1 MKDRNYRRAQKE
13 AFQNGKMTKKTEK
26 KGFFQQFGS
35 LNNVPRF
42 FKMIWE
48 VSPKLT
54 LWNIVLRLIQSA
66 VPLSMLYVG
75 KEIVDEVV
83 ALIEQHQQGQFSLE
97 HWQSFPIW
105 YWVVLEFLLAVA
117 SSLLGR
123 AIILTDSLL
132 GDLVNNDSSVR
143 IIRHAATLDLYQ
155 FEDANFYDKLERAR
169 TQTSGRT
176 ALMSMV
182 LGQGQD
188 LITVLFLSGGLVAF
202 NPWLLLILVVA
213 VIPSFI
219 GESKFNQESY
229 SLSRSWT
236 PERREIDY
244 LRYIGASNETA
255 KEIKIFGLE
264 HFIADRFKVISD
276 KYFLANQK
284 LALKRAAW
292 GSLFSALGTASYY
305 AAYVFVIW
313 QTIVGIIT
321 LGTLTFLAG
330 AFSRLQG
337 LLQGIVSRF
346 TRIAETSLYLQDL
359 FDFLELKPMAESHI
373 GGRKV
378 PRPMQQGFVF
388 ENVGFRYPETDIWA
402 LRHLS
407 FTLHP
412 GEKLALVGENGAG
425 KTTLVKLLAHLYEPS
440 EGRILLD
447 GIDLCDYDPDDLRR
461 EIGIIFQDYV
471 RFMFTASENIAIGN
485 IGEKDN
491 RPRIEDSAHK
501 SLADTVVATLPKKYE
516 QMLGKRFTGGVDLSG
531 GQWQK
536 VALARAYMREAQL
549 IILDE
554 PTASLDARAEHEVFV
569 RFAELMKGKAAV
581 LISHRFSTVRMADR
595 ILFLENGELL
605 ELGSHEELLAQG
617 GKYAELFRLQAK
629 GYV

>member
-1 MKDRNYRRAQKE
+1 MRDKNYRRAQRE
-13 AFQNGKMTKKTEK
+13 AFQNGTMAQPKDKKK
-26 KGFFQQFGS
+26 FFQQFTS
-35 LNNVPRF
+35 LRNVPRF
-42 FKMIWE
+42 FRMIWE
-48 VSPKLT
+48 VSPRLT
-54 LWNIVLRLIQSA
+54 IWNIAFRLVQAA
-66 VPLSMLYVG
+66 VPLAMLYVG
-75 KEIVDEVV
+75 KEIIDEVLT
-83 ALIEQHQQGQFSLE
+83 AIQAGSS
-97 HWQSFPIW
+97 QSFHFSQPIW
-105 YWVVLEFLLAVA
+105 FWVLLELGLAII
-117 SSLLGR
+117 SNLFNR
-123 AIILTDSLL
+123 AITLTDSLL

-155 FEDANFYDKLERAR
+155 FEDATFYDKLERAR
-169 TQTSGRT
+169 TQTAGRT

-182 LGQGQD
+182 LSQAQD
-188 LITVLFLSGGLVAF
+188 LITVVFLAVGLVAF
-202 NPWLLLILVVA
+202 NPWLLLILVLA
-213 VIPSFI
+213 VIPSFV

-264 HFIADRFKVISD
+264 GFIADRFKNISD

-292 GSLFSALGTASYY
+292 GSLFSTLGTISYY
-305 AAYVFVIW
+305 SAYFFVIW
-313 QTIVGIIT
+313 QTIIGLIT
-321 LGTLTFLAG
+321 VGTLTFLAG
-330 AFSRLQG
+330 AFSRLQS

-346 TRIAETSLYLQDL
+346 SRIAETSLYLQDL
-359 FDFLELKPMAESHI
+359 FDFLELKPLVDSHV
-373 GGRKV
+373 GGRKI
-378 PRPMQQGFVF
+378 PRPMQQGLVF
-388 ENVGFRYPETDIWA
+388 ENVGFRYPETDVWA

-407 FTLHP
+407 FNLYP

-447 GIDLCDYDPDDLRR
+447 GIDLCEYDPEDLRR
-461 EIGIIFQDYV
+461 EIGIIFQDFV
-471 RFMFTASENIAIGN
+471 RFMFTAAENISVGN
-485 IGEKDN
+485 IPEHDN
-491 RPRIEDSAHK
+491 RPRIEDAAEK
-501 SLADTVVATLPKKYE
+501 SLADTVVESLPKKYE

-536 VALARAYMREAQL
+536 VALARAYMRDAQL

-554 PTASLDARAEHEVFV
+554 PTASLDARAEHEVFI

-595 ILFLENGELL
+595 ILFLEHGQLL
-605 ELGSHEELLAQG
+605 ELGSHEELLAKG

-629 GYV
+629 GYL

>member
-1 MKDRNYRRAQKE
+1 MNQSKSKGPFSGQFQSLRNI
-13 AFQNGKMTKKTEK
+13 
-26 KGFFQQFGS
+26 
-35 LNNVPRF
+35 PRF
-42 FKMIWE
+42 FRMIWG
-48 VSPKLT
+48 VSPQLT
-54 LWNIVLRLIQSA
+54 LWNILLRLVQAAI
-66 VPLSMLYVG
+66 PLTMLYVG
-75 KEIVDEVV
+75 KEIVDDVIRFSNSGQSTTLPWGVPGSLWFWAGLEC
-83 ALIEQHQQGQFSLE
+83 ALAI
-97 HWQSFPIW
+97 
-105 YWVVLEFLLAVA
+105 V
-117 SSLLGR
+117 SSLLNR
-123 AIILTDSLL
+123 AITLTDSLL

-143 IIRHAATLDLYQ
+143 IIRHAATLDLFQ
-155 FEDANFYDKLERAR
+155 FEDATFYDKLERAR
-169 TQTSGRT
+169 TQTAGRT

-182 LGQGQD
+182 LSQGQD
-188 LITVLFLSGGLVAF
+188 LLTVVFLATGLTVF

-219 GESKFNQESY
+219 GEAKFNQESY

-264 HFIADRFKVISD
+264 DFIANRFKTISD
-276 KYFLANQK
+276 RYFKVNRS
-284 LALKRAAW
+284 LALKRATW
-292 GSLFSALGTASYY
+292 GALFSSLGTVSYY
-305 AAYVFVIW
+305 VAYLVVIG
-313 QTIVGIIT
+313 QTVAGQIT

-330 AFSRLQG
+330 SFARLQG

-346 TRIAETSLYLQDL
+346 SRIAETSLYLQDL
-359 FDFLELKPMAESHI
+359 FDFLELKPFSENHT
-373 GGRKV
+373 GKKQV
-378 PRPMQQGFVF
+378 PRPLTTGFRF
-388 ENVGFRYPETDIWA
+388 ENVGFKYPDTENWA
-402 LRHLS
+402 LRHLT
-407 FTLHP
+407 FDLKP

-447 GIDLCDYDPDDLRR
+447 GVDLCDYDPEDLRR

-471 RFMFTASENIAIGN
+471 RFMFTAGENIAIGN
-485 IGEKDN
+485 IAAEKN
-491 RPRIEDSAHK
+491 QPRIEDSAHK
-501 SLADTVVATLPKKYE
+501 SLADTVINPLPHKYE
-516 QMLGKRFTGGVDLSG
+516 QMLGKRFSGGVELSG

-595 ILFLENGELL
+595 ILFLEHGQLL
-605 ELGSHEELLAQG
+605 ELGTHEELLAKG
-617 GKYAELFRLQAK
+617 EKYAELFRLQAK
-629 GYV
+629 GYA

>member
-1 MKDRNYRRAQKE
+1 MAVNKD
-13 AFQNGKMTKKTEK
+13 K
-26 KGFFQQFGS
+26 KGFFAQFSS
-35 LNNVPRF
+35 LRNVPRF
-42 FKMIWE
+42 FRMIWD
-48 VSPKLT
+48 VSPRLAT
-54 LWNIVLRLIQSA
+54 WNILLRLIQSA
-66 VPLSMLYVG
+66 IPLLMLYVG
-75 KEIVDEVV
+75 KEIIDSVLTLIKTSTPITSFSSLPSHLWGWV
-83 ALIEQHQQGQFSLE
+83 AAEL
-97 HWQSFPIW
+97 
-105 YWVVLEFLLAVA
+105 LLAIF
-117 SSLLGR
+117 SNLFGR
-123 AIILTDSLL
+123 AITLTDSLL

-155 FEDANFYDKLERAR
+155 FEDATFYDKLERAR
-169 TQTSGRT
+169 TQTAGRT

-182 LGQGQD
+182 LSQGQD
-188 LITVLFLSGGLVAF
+188 FLTVIFLMAGLVAF
-202 NPWLLLILVVA
+202 NPWLLIILVVA

-264 HFIADRFKVISD
+264 NFIADRFKSISD

-292 GSLFSALGTASYY
+292 GSLFSTLGTLSYY

-313 QTIVGIIT
+313 QTVVAQIT
-321 LGTLTFLAG
+321 VGTLTFLAG
-330 AFSRLQG
+330 SFRQLQG

-346 TRIAETSLYLQDL
+346 SRIAETSLYLQDL
-359 FDFLELKPMAESHI
+359 FDFLELKPMTESHAAT
-373 GGRKV
+373 RKV
-378 PRPMQQGFVF
+378 PRPMKQGFVF
-388 ENVGFRYPETDIWA
+388 ENVGFKYPETDIWA
-402 LRHLS
+402 IRHLS

-447 GIDLCDYDPDDLRR
+447 GIDLCEYDPEDLRS

-471 RFMFTASENIAIGN
+471 RFMFSARENIAVGN
-485 IGEKDN
+485 IEEQEN
-491 RPRIEDSAHK
+491 RPQIVDAAHK
-501 SLADTVVATLPKKYE
+501 SLADTVVEQLPNGYD

-595 ILFLENGELL
+595 ILFLEHGQLL
-605 ELGSHEELLAQG
+605 ELGSHEELVAQG